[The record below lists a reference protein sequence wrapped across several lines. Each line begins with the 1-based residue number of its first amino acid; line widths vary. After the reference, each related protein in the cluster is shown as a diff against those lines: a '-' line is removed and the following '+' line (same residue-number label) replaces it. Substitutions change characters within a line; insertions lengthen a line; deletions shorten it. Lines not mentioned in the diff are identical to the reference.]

1 MIHKGRMRNI
11 CGCCNLGRQAK
22 KMDVPWTVALRHVQ
36 VGTKETNESLK
47 FFFLELSEPKKKRFT
62 PTRADRQDGTDCV
75 DAVPFAASLARG
87 TFLAVRQVQLP
98 ASSRP
103 PTLKKKRVGVWQ
115 GYPG

>member
-47 FFFLELSEPKKKRFT
+47 FFFLELSEPKKRDLHPLALTGRTGQTVLMPFLSPPLWLVALFWLFVKCSFLL
-62 PTRADRQDGTDCV
+62 V
-75 DAVPFAASLARG
+75 HVPRL
-87 TFLAVRQVQLP
+87 
-98 ASSRP
+98 
-103 PTLKKKRVGVWQ
+103 
-115 GYPG
+115 